1 MRKRVVL
8 ALLLVAAMVVT
19 SSCSLIVKD
28 AEVDK
33 QTPIIEVAGKTFT
46 KGEVNT
52 LVQNTLDYQAYLY
65 SMYGM
70 NFDPTSESAISSAQ
84 ESVITGLI
92 EQAVTDAKMDELGI
106 ELTDEELA
114 TIQSEAET
122 TYQGYKDTV
131 MNAAY
136 ADTELTGDELEAA
149 LVETMAQYGYP
160 TLDEIVENSK
170 ETKRSEKLK
179 AEIVKDV
186 TVTDEEVQTEYD
198 SRVENAKTT
207 YESNPGSY
215 GTSVTNGTTVYYTP
229 AGYRYVKHIL
239 RKFSDEDSQKISDI
253 QSQITD
259 KQTQLSNVESSLSDL
274 GEATE
279 DESEEI
285 AKNRQEL
292 TDTQTT
298 LNAEIEDLNKQL
310 DAAREAAYAALQPTI
325 EEIQGKLAEEGAD
338 FDALMEEYGEDTG
351 MQSEPAKTNGY
362 PVCEQSTNWVEEFR
376 TAAMALA
383 KVGDISEP
391 VRSTYGIHIIKYVSD
406 AVEGPVAFDEVKD
419 TIESSLLST
428 KQDETYNAA
437 VDAWVEAANAKVDRD
452 ALKD

>member
-33 QTPIIEVAGKTFT
+33 QTPIISVVGQTFT
-46 KGEVNT
+46 KGEVNA
-52 LVQNTLDYQAYLY
+52 LVQNSLDYQTYLY

-84 ESVITGLI
+84 ESVINGLI
-92 EQAVTDAKMDELGI
+92 EQAVVDNKMDEMGI

-114 TIQSEAET
+114 EVQTESET

-160 TLDEIVENSK
+160 TLDEIVENNR
-170 ETKRSEKLK
+170 ETKRTEKLK

-198 SRVENAKTT
+198 SRVESAKTN

-215 GTSVTNGTTVYYTP
+215 GTSVTNDTTVYYTP

-239 RKFSDEDSQKISDI
+239 RKFSDEDNQKISDI

-310 DAAREAAYAALQPTI
+310 EAAREAAYAALQPTI
-325 EEIQGKLAEEGAD
+325 EEIQAKLAAGED

>member
-84 ESVITGLI
+84 ESVINGLI
-92 EQAVTDAKMDELGI
+92 EQAVVDNKMDEMGI

-114 TIQSEAET
+114 EVQTESET

-149 LVETMAQYGYP
+149 LTETMAQYGYP
-160 TLDEIVENSK
+160 TLDEIVENNK
-170 ETKRSEKLK
+170 ETKRTEKLK

-259 KQTQLSNVESSLSDL
+259 KQTQLNNVESSLSDL

-310 DAAREAAYAALQPTI
+310 EAARETAYAALQPTI
-325 EEIQGKLAEEGAD
+325 EEIQAKLAAGED

-351 MQSEPAKTNGY
+351 MQAEPAKTNGY
-362 PVCEQSTNWVEEFR
+362 AVCEQSTNWVEDFR
-376 TAAMALA
+376 NAAMALA
-383 KVGDISEP
+383 KIGDVSEP

>member
-149 LVETMAQYGYP
+149 LTETMAQYGYP

-179 AEIVKDV
+179 VEIVKDV

-207 YESNPGSY
+207 YESNPGAY

-229 AGYRYVKHIL
+229 AGYRYVKNIL

-338 FDALMEEYGEDTG
+338 FDALMERWENE
-351 MQSEPAKTNGY
+351 AK
-362 PVCEQSTNWVEEFR
+362 
-376 TAAMALA
+376 
-383 KVGDISEP
+383 
-391 VRSTYGIHIIKYVSD
+391 
-406 AVEGPVAFDEVKD
+406 AFDER
-419 TIESSLLST
+419 
-428 KQDETYNAA
+428 AA
-437 VDAWVEAANAKVDRD
+437 FARMYE
-452 ALKD
+452 

>member
-28 AEVDK
+28 TEVDK
-33 QTPIIEVAGKTFT
+33 QTPIISVVGQTFT
-46 KGEVNT
+46 KGEVNA
-52 LVQNTLDYQAYLY
+52 LVQNSLDYQTYLY

-84 ESVITGLI
+84 ESVINGLI
-92 EQAVTDAKMDELGI
+92 EQAVVDNKMDEMGI

-114 TIQSEAET
+114 EVQTESET
-122 TYQGYKDTV
+122 TYQGYQDVVKD
-131 MNAAY
+131 AAY

-149 LVETMAQYGYP
+149 LTETMAQYGYP

-170 ETKRSEKLK
+170 ETKRTEKLK

-325 EEIQGKLAEEGAD
+325 EEIQAKLAAGED

-351 MQSEPAKTNGY
+351 MQAEPAKTNGY
-362 PVCEQSTNWVEEFR
+362 AVCEQSTNWVEDFR
-376 TAAMALA
+376 NAAMALA
-383 KVGDISEP
+383 KIGDVSEP

>member
-33 QTPIIEVAGKTFT
+33 QTPIISVVGQTFT
-46 KGEVNT
+46 KGEVNA
-52 LVQNTLDYQAYLY
+52 LVQNSLDYQTYLY

-84 ESVITGLI
+84 ESVINGLI
-92 EQAVTDAKMDELGI
+92 EQAVVDNKMDEMGI

-114 TIQSEAET
+114 EVQTESET

-160 TLDEIVENSK
+160 TLDEIVENNR
-170 ETKRSEKLK
+170 ETKRTEKLK

>member
-33 QTPIIEVAGKTFT
+33 QTPIISVVGQTFT
-46 KGEVNT
+46 KGEVNA
-52 LVQNTLDYQAYLY
+52 LVQNSLDYQTYLY

-84 ESVITGLI
+84 ESVINGLI
-92 EQAVTDAKMDELGI
+92 EQAVVDNKMDEMGI

-114 TIQSEAET
+114 EVQTESET

-160 TLDEIVENSK
+160 TLDEIVENNR
-170 ETKRSEKLK
+170 ETKRTEKLK

-198 SRVENAKTT
+198 SRVESAKTN

-239 RKFSDEDSQKISDI
+239 RKFSDEDNQKISDI

-310 DAAREAAYAALQPTI
+310 DSAREAAYAALQPTI

>member
-33 QTPIIEVAGKTFT
+33 QTPIISVAGQTFT
-46 KGEVNT
+46 KGEVNA
-52 LVQNTLDYQAYLY
+52 LVQNTLDYQTYLY

-70 NFDPTSESAISSAQ
+70 NFDPTSESAVSSAQ
-84 ESVITGLI
+84 ESVINGLI
-92 EQAVTDAKMDELGI
+92 EQAVVDSKMDEMGV

-114 TIQSEAET
+114 EIQTESET
-122 TYQGYKDTV
+122 TYQGYKDAV

-149 LVETMAQYGYP
+149 LLETMAQYGYP
-160 TLDEIVENSK
+160 TLDEIVENNK
-170 ETKRSEKLK
+170 ETRRTEKLK

-198 SRVENAKTT
+198 SRVESAKTS
-207 YESNPGSY
+207 YESSPGSY
-215 GTSVTNGTTVYYTP
+215 GTSVTNGATVYYTP

-239 RKFSDEDSQKISDI
+239 RKFSDEDNQKISDI

-259 KQTQLSNVESSLSDL
+259 KQTQLNNVESSLSDL
-274 GEATE
+274 GEAAD

-285 AKNRQEL
+285 ARNRQEL

-310 DAAREAAYAALQPTI
+310 EAAREAAYAALQPII
-325 EEIQGKLAEEGAD
+325 EEIQAKLAAGED

-351 MQSEPAKTNGY
+351 MQAEPAKTNGY
-362 PVCEQSTNWVEEFR
+362 AVCEQSTNWVEDFR
-376 TAAMALA
+376 NAAMALA
-383 KVGDISEP
+383 KVGDVSEP
-391 VRSTYGIHIIKYVSD
+391 VRSTYGIHIIRYVSD
-406 AVEGPVAFDEVKD
+406 AVEGPVALDEVKD

-428 KQDETYNAA
+428 RQDETYNAA
-437 VDAWVEAANAKVDRD
+437 VDEWIAAADAKVDRD

>member
-8 ALLLVAAMVVT
+8 ALLLVVAMVVT
-19 SSCSLIVKD
+19 SGCSLVVKD
-28 AEVDK
+28 AEVDA
-33 QTPIIEVAGKTFT
+33 QTPIITVVGQTFT
-46 KGEVNT
+46 KGEVNA
-52 LVQNTLDYQAYLY
+52 LVQNSLNYQASLY

-70 NFDPTSESAISSAQ
+70 TFDPTSESAISSAQ
-84 ESVITGLI
+84 ESVINGLI
-92 EQAVTDAKMDELGI
+92 EQAVVDAKMDELGI
-106 ELTDEELA
+106 ELTEEDLVE
-114 TIQSEAET
+114 IQTESES

-131 MNAAY
+131 KNAAY

-149 LVETMAQYGYP
+149 LTKTMEEYGYP
-160 TLDEIVENSK
+160 TLDEIVENNK
-170 ETKRSEKLK
+170 TTKRTEKLK
-179 AEIVKDV
+179 AEVVKDV

-198 SRVENAKTT
+198 SRVEKAKSD

-229 AGYRYVKHIL
+229 AGYRYVKNIL
-239 RKFSDEDSQKISDI
+239 RKFSDEDNQKINDI

-259 KQTQLSNVESSLSDL
+259 KQTQLSNVETSLSDL

-298 LNAEIEDLNKQL
+298 LNAEIADLQAQKT
-310 DAAREAAYAALQPTI
+310 AAEEAAYAALQPVI
-325 EEIQGKLAEEGAD
+325 EEIQAKLAAGED

-351 MQSEPAKTNGY
+351 MQNEPAKTNGY
-362 PVCEQSTNWVEEFR
+362 PVCEKSTNWVESFR
-376 TAAMALA
+376 DAAMALA
-383 KVGDISEP
+383 KVGDVSEP
-391 VRSTYGIHIIKYVSD
+391 VRSSYGIHLIKYVSD
-406 AVEGPVAFDEVKD
+406 AVEGPVAFDDVKD
-419 TIESSLLST
+419 TIYESLLST
-428 KQDETYNAA
+428 KQDDAYNAA
-437 VDAWVEAANAKVDRD
+437 VDEWVAAADAKVDRD

>member
-28 AEVDK
+28 TEVDK
-33 QTPIIEVAGKTFT
+33 QTPIISVVGQTFT
-46 KGEVNT
+46 KGEVNA
-52 LVQNTLDYQAYLY
+52 LVQNSLDYQTYLY

-84 ESVITGLI
+84 ESVINGLI
-92 EQAVTDAKMDELGI
+92 EQAVVDNKMDEMGI

-114 TIQSEAET
+114 EVQTESET

-160 TLDEIVENSK
+160 TLDEIVKNNR
-170 ETKRSEKLK
+170 ETKRTEKLK

-198 SRVENAKTT
+198 SRVESAKTN